1 MYRDALANLSPE
13 QLIELVLAQAAQ
25 IESQSARIEE
35 LTRRIAELEAKLGQ
49 PPKTP
54 DNSSVPPSQARKL
67 NRAERRAANKRK
79 GRPGAFRTL
88 APSPDRIV
96 ETLAERCP
104 HCHHALTAVDQS
116 GFHAYDHIELPPIRP
131 VITRVHR
138 HRGMCPSCRRNF
150 SAPAPQA
157 MPPGSPFGADL
168 TTLIPHLHV
177 TQAIGFERLVRLL
190 DEVFSIRIS
199 EGAIAN
205 MLARAQTPLA
215 TAAETTAAEVRRSK
229 VVASDETSA
238 RVEGKN
244 WWQWVL
250 LSSTAVH
257 HLIAESRGAAV
268 LTDFLGDTKPEVWVA
283 DRYAAQAGHGD
294 ERQLCL
300 AHLLRDAQFA
310 IDSRDTGFAPGFYKL
325 LQRAVGIG
333 HRRPDLKDT
342 TLAQYRAD
350 LDRRLDRLLA
360 ISPTTEA
367 GQRLARG
374 IRKCRGDLFVFV
386 THRDVPATNNECER
400 ALRPSVIFR
409 KVTGGF
415 RSQWGARTYADALSV
430 IATGRLHGR
439 SALQA
444 LRDALAGLPILVPP

>member
-1 MYRDALANLSPE
+1 MYQDDLAKLSKEELIALA
-13 QLIELVLAQAAQ
+13 LAQTAQ
-25 IESQSARIEE
+25 IEE
-35 LTRRIAELEAKLGQ
+35 LTRRIAELEAKLGG

-54 DNSSVPPSQARKL
+54 DNSSLPPSQGRKP
-67 NRAERRAANKRK
+67 NRAERRAAKKRK
-79 GRPGAFRTL
+79 GRPGVFRAL
-88 APSPDRIV
+88 APNPDRIV
-96 ETLAERCP
+96 ANVADRCP
-104 HCHHALTAVDQS
+104 HCDHALTPADQS
-116 GFHAYDHIELPPIRP
+116 GFHAYDHLELPPIRP
-131 VITRVHR
+131 VIIRVHR
-138 HRGMCPSCRRNF
+138 HRGVCPGCRRGF
-150 SAPAPQA
+150 SAAPPAG
-157 MPPGSPFGADL
+157 MPPGSPFGPDL
-168 TTLIPHLHV
+168 TALILHLHV

-190 DEVFSIRIS
+190 DEVFGVRIS

-205 MLARAQTPLA
+205 MLARAGTPL
-215 TAAETTAAEVRRSK
+215 TVAAETTAVAVRSSK

-257 HLIAESRGAAV
+257 HLIADSRGAAV
-268 LTDFLGDTKPEVWVA
+268 LTDFLGETKPDVWVA
-283 DRYAAQAGHGD
+283 DRYAAQAGHGK

-300 AHLLRDAQFA
+300 AHLLRDTQFA
-310 IDSRDTGFAPGFYKL
+310 IDAGDSGFAPGFQKL
-325 LQRAVGIG
+325 LRRATAIG
-333 HRRPDLKDT
+333 QRRPQLKDS

-350 LDRRLDRLLA
+350 LDRKLDRLLA
-360 ISPTTEA
+360 ITPTTEA
-367 GQRLARG
+367 GGKLARG
-374 IRKCRGDLFVFV
+374 IRKCRGDLFIFV
-386 THRDVPATNNECER
+386 TRRDVPATNNDCER

-444 LRDALAGLPILVPP
+444 LGDALAGRPILVPL

>member
-1 MYRDALANLSPE
+1 MYQDDLAKLSKEALIA
-13 QLIELVLAQAAQ
+13 LVLAQAAQ
-25 IESQSARIEE
+25 IEE
-35 LTRRIAELEAKLGQ
+35 LTRRIAELEARLGG

-54 DNSSVPPSQARKL
+54 DNSSIPPSQGRKPS
-67 NRAERRAANKRK
+67 RAARRAVKERK
-79 GRPGAFRTL
+79 GRPGVFRAL
-88 APSPDRIV
+88 AANPDRIIESV
-96 ETLAERCP
+96 AERCP
-104 HCHHALTAVDQS
+104 HCAHALTSADQV
-116 GFHAYDHIELPPIRP
+116 GFHAYDHLELPPFRP
-131 VITRVHR
+131 VITRIHR
-138 HRGMCPSCRRNF
+138 HRGVCPNCRRGF
-150 SAPAPQA
+150 SAPPPAG
-157 MPPGSPFGADL
+157 MPPGSPFGPNLVA
-168 TTLIPHLHV
+168 LILHLHV

-190 DEVFSIRIS
+190 DEVFGIRVS

-205 MLARAQTPLA
+205 ILARAGTPLA
-215 TAAETTAAEVRRSK
+215 AAAETTAAEVRSSK

-257 HLIAESRGAAV
+257 HLIANSRGAAV
-268 LTDFLGDTKPEVWVA
+268 LTDFLGGTKPDVWVA
-283 DRYAAQAGHGD
+283 DRYAAQAGHGN
-294 ERQLCL
+294 ERQLGL
-300 AHLLRDAQFA
+300 AHLLRNAQHA
-310 IDSRDTGFAPGFYKL
+310 IDPGDTGFAPGFYKL
-325 LQRAVGIG
+325 LQRAVAIG

-360 ISPTTEA
+360 VNPTTEA
-367 GQRLARG
+367 GHQLARG
-374 IRKCRGDLFVFV
+374 IRKCRGDLLVFI
-386 THRDVPATNNECER
+386 TRRDVPATNNECER

-415 RSQWGARTYADALSV
+415 RSKWGAQTYADALSV

-444 LRDALAGLPILVPP
+444 LRDALAGRPILVPP

>member
-1 MYRDALANLSPE
+1 MYQDDLAKLSKE
-13 QLIELVLAQAAQ
+13 ELIALVLAQTAQ
-25 IESQSARIEE
+25 IEE
-35 LTRRIAELEAKLGQ
+35 LTRRIAELEARLGG

-54 DNSSVPPSQARKL
+54 DNSSVPPSQGRKP
-67 NRAERRAANKRK
+67 NRAERRAAKKQK
-79 GRPGAFRTL
+79 GRPGVFRAL
-88 APSPDRIV
+88 APNPDQIV
-96 ETLAERCP
+96 SSVAEHCP
-104 HCHHALTAVDQS
+104 HCEHALTPADQS

-131 VITRVHR
+131 VITRIHR
-138 HRGMCPSCRRNF
+138 HRGVCPRCRRGF
-150 SAPAPQA
+150 SAPPPAG
-157 MPPGSPFGADL
+157 MPPGLFFGLDL
-168 TTLIPHLHV
+168 TALILYLHV

-190 DEVFSIRIS
+190 DEVFGVGIS

-205 MLARAQTPLA
+205 LLARAGTPLA
-215 TAAETTAAEVRRSK
+215 AAVSAAAEVRSSK

-257 HLIAESRGAAV
+257 HLIADSRGAAV
-268 LTDFLGDTKPEVWVA
+268 LTDFLGETRPDVWVA
-283 DRYAAQAGHGD
+283 DRYAAQAGHGN

-300 AHLLRDAQFA
+300 AHLLRDTQYA
-310 IDSRDTGFAPGFYKL
+310 IDTGDTGFAPGFQKL
-325 LQRAVGIG
+325 LRRATAIG
-333 HRRPDLKDT
+333 QRRPGLKDT
-342 TLAQYRAD
+342 TLVQYRAD

-360 ISPTTEA
+360 ISPTTEG
-367 GQRLARG
+367 GQQLARG

-386 THRDVPATNNECER
+386 TRRDVPATNNDCER

-444 LRDALAGLPILVPP
+444 LRDALVGRPILVPP

>member
-1 MYRDALANLSPE
+1 
-13 QLIELVLAQAAQ
+13 
-25 IESQSARIEE
+25 
-35 LTRRIAELEAKLGQ
+35 
-49 PPKTP
+49 
-54 DNSSVPPSQARKL
+54 
-67 NRAERRAANKRK
+67 
-79 GRPGAFRTL
+79 
-88 APSPDRIV
+88 
-96 ETLAERCP
+96 
-104 HCHHALTAVDQS
+104 
-116 GFHAYDHIELPPIRP
+116 
-131 VITRVHR
+131 
-138 HRGMCPSCRRNF
+138 
-150 SAPAPQA
+150 
-157 MPPGSPFGADL
+157 MPPGSPFGPDL
-168 TTLIPHLHV
+168 TALILHLHV

-190 DEVFSIRIS
+190 DEVFGIGIS

-205 MLARAQTPLA
+205 ILARAGAPLTA
-215 TAAETTAAEVRRSK
+215 AAETTATEVRNSK

-257 HLIAESRGAAV
+257 HLIADSRSAAV
-268 LTDFLGDTKPEVWVA
+268 LTDFLGETKPDVWVA
-283 DRYAAQAGHGD
+283 DRYAAQAGHGK

-300 AHLLRDAQFA
+300 AHLLRDAQYA
-310 IDSRDTGFAPGFYKL
+310 IDAGDTGFAPGFYKL

-333 HRRPDLKDT
+333 RRRPELKDT

-360 ISPTTEA
+360 TDPTTEA
-367 GQRLARG
+367 GHKLARG

-386 THRDVPATNNECER
+386 TRRDVPATNNDCER

-430 IATGRLHGR
+430 IATGRLHR
-439 SALQA
+439 HSALQA
-444 LRDALAGLPILVPP
+444 LRDALAGRPILVPP

>member
-25 IESQSARIEE
+25 IEAQSARIEE
-35 LTRRIAELEAKLGQ
+35 LTRRVAELEAKLGQ

-54 DNSSVPPSQARKL
+54 DNSSVPPSQARKPS
-67 NRAERRAANKRK
+67 RAERRAAKKQK
-79 GRPGAFRTL
+79 GRPGVSRAL
-88 APSPDRIV
+88 AASPDRIV
-96 ETLAERCP
+96 ETVTECCP
-104 HCHHALTAVDQS
+104 HCNHALAATDQP
-116 GFHAYDHIELPPIRP
+116 GFHAYDHIELPPLRP
-131 VITRVHR
+131 VITRIHR
-138 HRGMCPSCRRNF
+138 HRGVCPSCRRGF
-150 SAPAPQA
+150 SAPAPPGMA
-157 MPPGSPFGADL
+157 PGSPFGPDL
-168 TTLIPHLHV
+168 TALILHLHV

-190 DEVFSIRIS
+190 DEVFGIRIS

-205 MLARAQTPLA
+205 MLARAETPLTA
-215 TAAETTAAEVRRSK
+215 AAETTAAEVRRSK

-257 HLIAESRGAAV
+257 HLIADSRGAAV
-268 LTDFLGDTKPEVWVA
+268 LTDFLGDTKPDVWVA
-283 DRYAAQAGHGD
+283 DRYAAQAGRGN

-300 AHLLRDAQFA
+300 AHLLRDAQYA
-310 IDSRDTGFAPGFYKL
+310 IDTGDAGFAPGFYKL
-325 LQRAVGIG
+325 LQRAVAIG
-333 HRRPDLKDT
+333 HRRPDLKNT
-342 TLAQYRAD
+342 TLVQYRAD

-360 ISPTTEA
+360 VNPTTAA
-367 GQRLARG
+367 GHQLARG
-374 IRKCRGDLFVFV
+374 IRKCRGDLFVFI
-386 THRDVPATNNECER
+386 THRDVPATNNDCER

-444 LRDALAGLPILVPP
+444 LRDALAGRPILVPP

>member
-1 MYRDALANLSPE
+1 MYRDDLAKLSKE
-13 QLIELVLAQAAQ
+13 ELIALVLAQAAQ
-25 IESQSARIEE
+25 IEE
-35 LTRRIAELEAKLGQ
+35 LTRRIAELEAKLGG

-54 DNSSVPPSQARKL
+54 DNSSIPPSQGRKPS
-67 NRAERRAANKRK
+67 RAERRAAKKRK
-79 GRPGAFRTL
+79 GRPGVFRAL
-88 APSPDRIV
+88 ASNPDRIIECV
-96 ETLAERCP
+96 AERCP
-104 HCHHALTAVDQS
+104 HCAHALTPADQS

-131 VITRVHR
+131 VITRIHR
-138 HRGMCPSCRRNF
+138 HRGVCPSCRRGF
-150 SAPAPQA
+150 SAPPPAG
-157 MPPGSPFGADL
+157 MPPGSPFGPNLVA
-168 TTLIPHLHV
+168 LIVHLHV

-190 DEVFSIRIS
+190 DEVFSIRLS

-205 MLARAQTPLA
+205 ILARAGTSLTIAAGTTA
-215 TAAETTAAEVRRSK
+215 TAVRSST

-238 RVEGKN
+238 RVAGKT

-257 HLIAESRGAAV
+257 HLIVDRRGAAV
-268 LTDFLGDTKPEVWVA
+268 LTGFLGATKPDVWVA
-283 DRYAAQAGHGD
+283 DRYAAQAGHGK

-300 AHLLRDAQFA
+300 AHLLRDAQYA
-310 IDSRDTGFAPGFYKL
+310 IDAGDTGFAPGFQKL
-325 LQRAVGIG
+325 LRRATAIG
-333 HRRPDLKDT
+333 QRRPELKDT

-360 ISPTTEA
+360 ISPTAEA
-367 GQRLARG
+367 GRKLARA
-374 IRKCRGDLFVFV
+374 IRQCRGDLFVFI
-386 THRDVPATNNECER
+386 TRRDVPATNNDCER

-415 RSQWGARTYADALSV
+415 RSEWGARTYADALSV

-444 LRDALAGLPILVPP
+444 LGDALAGRAILIPP

>member
-1 MYRDALANLSPE
+1 MYQDDLAKLSKAE
-13 QLIELVLAQAAQ
+13 LIALVLAQAAQ
-25 IESQSARIEE
+25 IEE
-35 LTRRIAELEAKLGQ
+35 LSRRIAEFEARLGG

-54 DNSSVPPSQARKL
+54 DNSSIPPSQGRKPT
-67 NRAERRAANKRK
+67 RAERRAAKRRK
-79 GRPGAFRTL
+79 GHPGVFRAL
-88 APSPDRIV
+88 AANPDRII
-96 ETLAERCP
+96 ESLAQRCP
-104 HCHHALTAVDQS
+104 HCAHALTPADQS

-131 VITRVHR
+131 VTTRIHR
-138 HRGMCPSCRRNF
+138 HRGVCPSCRRGF
-150 SAPAPQA
+150 SAPPPAG
-157 MPPGSPFGADL
+157 MPPGSPFGPDL
-168 TTLIPHLHV
+168 TALILHLHV

-190 DEVFSIRIS
+190 DEVFGIRLS

-205 MLARAQTPLA
+205 MLARVGTPL
-215 TAAETTAAEVRRSK
+215 TVAAETAAAAVRNSK

-238 RVEGKN
+238 RVAGKN

-250 LSSTAVH
+250 LSSTAVR
-257 HLIAESRGAAV
+257 HLIVDSRGAVV
-268 LTDFLGDTKPEVWVA
+268 LTGFLGQTKPDVWVA
-283 DRYAAQAGHGD
+283 DRYAAQAGHGK

-300 AHLLRDAQFA
+300 AHLLRDAQYA
-310 IDSRDTGFAPGFYKL
+310 IDAGDIGFAPGFQKL
-325 LQRAVGIG
+325 LRRATAIG
-333 HRRPDLKDT
+333 QRRPELKDT

-360 ISPTTEA
+360 ISPTAEA
-367 GQRLARG
+367 GRKLARA
-374 IRKCRGDLFVFV
+374 IRQCRGDLFVFI
-386 THRDVPATNNECER
+386 TDRDVPATNNDCER

-444 LRDALAGLPILVPP
+444 LGDALAGRPILIPP

>member
-1 MYRDALANLSPE
+1 MYRDALANLSTE

-25 IESQSARIEE
+25 IEAQAARIEA
-35 LTRRIAELEAKLGQ
+35 LTRRVAELEAKPAQ

-54 DNSSVPPSQARKL
+54 DNSSVPPSQARKP

-79 GRPGAFRTL
+79 GRPGVFRTL
-88 APSPDRIV
+88 APNPERIV
-96 ETLAERCP
+96 ESLAERCP
-104 HCHHALTAVDQS
+104 HCDHGLTAADQS
-116 GFHAYDHIELPPIRP
+116 GFHAYDHIELPPICP

-138 HRGMCPSCRRNF
+138 HRGMCPSCRRSF
-150 SAPAPQA
+150 SAPAPQG
-157 MPPGSPFGADL
+157 MPPGSPFGPDL
-168 TTLIPHLHV
+168 TALILHLHV

-190 DEVFSIRIS
+190 DEMFGIRIS

-268 LTDFLGDTKPEVWVA
+268 LSDFLGDTKPEVWVA
-283 DRYAAQAGHGD
+283 DRYAAQAGHAD

-367 GQRLARG
+367 GRRLARG
-374 IRKCRGDLFVFV
+374 IRKCRGDLFVFL

-444 LRDALAGLPILVPP
+444 LRDALAGRPILVPP